1 VRKMRLDKLTERSQ
15 DALQYAQ
22 ELAQSKSHSQIEVE
36 HLFSALLSQDDSL
49 VADVLSRAGANVED
63 IRKKVTAEL
72 DGLPRAYGSGAQIY
86 ISPQLREAL
95 DQSWK
100 EAENFKDEFI
110 SVEHL
115 LLAILESGDSKS
127 AQILSSSGITRDKI
141 LKALTAVRGHQRV
154 TDQSPESKYKVLEKY
169 SRDLTDLAAKGKL
182 DPVIG
187 RDDEIRRVIKIL
199 SRRTKNNP
207 VLVGEAGVGKTA
219 IVEGLAQKIISAEV
233 PESLKNRKVVAL
245 DLGALLAGSK
255 FRGEFEERLKAIIK
269 EVEKSEGEIVLFI
282 DELHTIVGAGAV
294 GGAMDASNMLK
305 PALARGELRCIGATT
320 LDEYRRNIE
329 KDAALER
336 RFAMVMVNPPTV
348 EETVSILRGLRERY
362 EVHHG
367 VKIQDSALV
376 AAAKLSDRYITD
388 RFLPDKAIDLI
399 DEASANLRIEIDS
412 MPAELDSLEK
422 RIRQLEIEREGV
434 KREKDA
440 TERLKPIQ
448 SELEELHRQRDDLK
462 SQWEREKEAVTT
474 IQKLKEKMETAKAQ
488 VEEAIRSQ
496 DYERAARLRYGDIS
510 DYEKQL
516 EKENQRLAEIQSGS
530 KLLKEE
536 VDAED
541 IAEVVSK
548 WTGVPVTR
556 LTEEES
562 DRLLHL
568 EEELSK
574 RVVGQSE
581 AVEAVSQVVRSS
593 RAGLADP
600 RRPSGSFI
608 FLGPTG
614 VGKTELAKTLAV
626 TLYGDENA
634 LVRIDMSEYMERFS
648 VSRLIGA
655 PPGYVG
661 YEEGGQL
668 TEAVRRRPY
677 TVVLLDEIEKAHLEV
692 FNLLLQVLDEGRLTD
707 NQGRTVNFRNSILIM
722 TSNIGAEM
730 IMEMSSRITPQNR
743 EQIYKD
749 MKERVLDLL
758 RRNLRPEFLN
768 RIDEFIVFRALSGED
783 LRKIVEI
790 QLQDLET
797 RLGDREISLQIEPEV
812 KDFLAHEGYDP
823 SLGARPLK
831 RVIDRH
837 LAHPLARQILSG
849 EVRDGQTVELTL
861 QGQEIIFSTETA
873 KAKRAKQAT

>member
-1 VRKMRLDKLTERSQ
+1 MRLDKLTERSQ

-22 ELAQSKSHSQIEVE
+22 ELAQSKNHSQIEIE

-49 VADVLSRAGANVED
+49 VVDVLSRAGANVDD
-63 IRKKVTAEL
+63 IKKKVNTEL
-72 DGLPRAYGSGAQIY
+72 DSLPRSYGTGAQIY
-86 ISPQLREAL
+86 ISPQLREVL
-95 DQSWK
+95 DQSWNQ
-100 EAENFKDEFI
+100 AQNFKDEFI

-115 LLAILESGDSKS
+115 LLAILEAGDSKS

-154 TDQSPESKYKVLEKY
+154 TDQSPESKYKVLERY

-182 DPVIG
+182 DPIIG

-219 IVEGLAQKIISAEV
+219 IVEGLAQKIISGEV
-233 PESLKNRKVVAL
+233 PESLKNRRIVAL

-336 RFAMVMVNPPTV
+336 RFALVMVNPPTV
-348 EETVSILRGLRERY
+348 EQTVSILRGLKERY

-367 VKIQDSALV
+367 VKIQDGALM

-388 RFLPDKAIDLI
+388 RFLPDKAIDLM

-440 TERLKPIQ
+440 EERLKPIQ
-448 SELEELHRQRDDLK
+448 GELEELYRERDELK
-462 SQWEREKEAVTT
+462 SQWEREKEAVTK
-474 IQKLKEKMETAKAQ
+474 IQKLKEKIETAKAR

-496 DYERAARLRYGDIS
+496 DYEKAAKLRYGDIS
-510 DYEKQL
+510 EYQKEL
-516 EKENQRLAEIQSGS
+516 EEENRRLAEIQSR
-530 KLLKEE
+530 KKMLKEE
-536 VDAED
+536 VDEED

-548 WTGVPVTR
+548 WTGVPVRR
-556 LTEEES
+556 LTQEES

-574 RVVGQSE
+574 RVVGQTQ

-593 RAGLADP
+593 RAGLTDP

-626 TLYGDENA
+626 ALYGDENA

-692 FNLLLQVLDEGRLTD
+692 FNILLQVLDEGRLTD
-707 NQGRTVNFRNSILIM
+707 SQGRTVNFRNTILIM

-730 IMEMSSRITPQNR
+730 IMELSSQINPENR
-743 EQIYKD
+743 EEMYKN
-749 MKERVLDLL
+749 MKGRVLELL

-783 LRKIVEI
+783 IRKIVEI
-790 QLQDLET
+790 QLRDLET
-797 RLGDREISLQIEPEV
+797 RLSDREIKLEVADEV
-812 KDFLAHEGYDP
+812 KDFLAEEGYDP

-831 RVIDRH
+831 RIIDRYV
-837 LAHPLARQILSG
+837 AHPLAKQILGGSVKEGRVVELSLQGG
-849 EVRDGQTVELTL
+849 EVLFRAVRRKRVEAEQMT
-861 QGQEIIFSTETA
+861 
-873 KAKRAKQAT
+873 

>member
-1 VRKMRLDKLTERSQ
+1 MRLDKLTERSQ

-22 ELAQSKSHSQIEVE
+22 ELAQSKNHSQIEIE

-49 VADVLSRAGANVED
+49 VADILSRAEANVED
-63 IRKKVTAEL
+63 IRRKIETEL
-72 DGLPRAYGSGAQIY
+72 DSLPRAYGAGVQIY
-86 ISPQLREAL
+86 ISGPLREVL
-95 DQSWK
+95 DQSWT
-100 EAENFKDEFI
+100 EAQNFKDEFI

-115 LLAILESGDSKS
+115 LLAILEVGNSKS
-127 AQILSSSGITRDKI
+127 AQILSAAGITRDKI
-141 LKALTAVRGHQRV
+141 LQTLTCVRGHQRV
-154 TDQSPESKYKVLEKY
+154 TDQSPESKYKVLERY
-169 SRDLTDLAAKGKL
+169 SRDLTDLASKGKL
-182 DPVIG
+182 DPIIG

-219 IVEGLAQKIISAEV
+219 IVEGLAQKIISGEV

-305 PALARGELRCIGATT
+305 PALSRGELRCIGATT

-336 RFAMVMVNPPTV
+336 RFAVVMVNPPTV
-348 EETVSILRGLRERY
+348 EETVSILRGLKERY

-367 VKIQDSALV
+367 VKIQDGALM

-388 RFLPDKAIDLI
+388 RFLPDKAIDLM

-422 RIRQLEIEREGV
+422 RIRQLEIEKEGV

-440 TERLKPIQ
+440 EERLKPIQ
-448 SELEELHRQRDDLK
+448 AELDGLCRERDELK
-462 SQWEREKEAVTT
+462 AQWQREKEAVTK
-474 IQKLKEKMETAKAQ
+474 IQKLKEKIETAKAQ

-496 DYERAARLRYGDIS
+496 DYEKAAKLRYGDIS
-510 DYEKQL
+510 EYQKEL
-516 EKENQRLAEIQSGS
+516 EEENRRLAEIQSR
-530 KLLKEE
+530 KKMLKEE
-536 VDAED
+536 VDEED

-548 WTGVPVTR
+548 WTGIPVTR
-556 LTEEES
+556 LTQEES
-562 DRLLHL
+562 DRLLRL

-574 RVVGQSE
+574 RVVGQTQ
-581 AVEAVSQVVRSS
+581 AVEAISQVVRSS
-593 RAGLADP
+593 RAGLTDP

-626 TLYGDENA
+626 ALYGDENA

-692 FNLLLQVLDEGRLTD
+692 FNILLQVLDEGRLTD
-707 NQGRTVNFRNSILIM
+707 SQGRTVNFRNTILIM

-730 IMEMSSRITPQNR
+730 IMELSSRITPENR
-743 EQIYKD
+743 EEMHKN
-749 MKERVLDLL
+749 MKGRVLELL

-768 RIDEFIVFRALSGED
+768 RIDEFVVFRALSGED
-783 LRKIVEI
+783 IRKIVEI
-790 QLQDLET
+790 QLRDLET
-797 RLGDREISLQIEPEV
+797 RLSDREIKLEVADEV
-812 KDFLAHEGYDP
+812 KDFLAEEGYDP

-831 RVIDRH
+831 RTIDRYV
-837 LAHPLARQILSG
+837 AHPLAKQILSG
-849 EVRDGQTVELTL
+849 SVKEGQVVELSL
-861 QGQEIIFSTETA
+861 RGGEVVF
-873 KAKRAKQAT
+873 RAGRRKKVEAEQMR